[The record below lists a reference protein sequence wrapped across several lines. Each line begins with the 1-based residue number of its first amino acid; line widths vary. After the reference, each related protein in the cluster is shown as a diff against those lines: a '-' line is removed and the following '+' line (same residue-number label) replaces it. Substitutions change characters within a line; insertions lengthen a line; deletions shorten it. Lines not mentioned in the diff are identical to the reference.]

1 MYQNKIVSI
10 LWQFYKEENKNFL
23 TFLGVNFTTNA
34 KYRLSYKKTPFEIF
48 KIYSFRAL
56 NPHLHL

>member
-10 LWQFYKEENKNFL
+10 LWQFYNEENKNFL

-34 KYRLSYKKTPFEIF
+34 KYRLSYKKHHL
-48 KIYSFRAL
+48 KYLRFRASG
-56 NPHLHL
+56 H